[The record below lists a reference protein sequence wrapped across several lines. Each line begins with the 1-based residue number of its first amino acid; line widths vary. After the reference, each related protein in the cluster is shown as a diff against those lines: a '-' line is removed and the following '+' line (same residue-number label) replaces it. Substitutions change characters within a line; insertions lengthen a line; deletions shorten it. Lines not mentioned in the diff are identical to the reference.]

1 MKRVTMLEKL
11 QEEALEEMIFS
22 LIFNLV
28 LLIGGATL
36 ISLAFGWQVGVGTA
50 LFLMFIKGGK

>member
-1 MKRVTMLEKL
+1 MKRVSMLEKL
-11 QEEALEEMIFS
+11 QEEAFEEMIFS

-28 LLIGGATL
+28 LLIGGAIL

-50 LFLMFIKGGK
+50 MFLMFIKGGQ